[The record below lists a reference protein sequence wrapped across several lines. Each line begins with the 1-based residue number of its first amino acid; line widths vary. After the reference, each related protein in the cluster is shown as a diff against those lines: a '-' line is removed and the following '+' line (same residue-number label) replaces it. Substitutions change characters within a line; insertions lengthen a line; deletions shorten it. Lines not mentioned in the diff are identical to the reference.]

1 MQYLRIEN
9 GSFGFIDDRLHEK
22 NENDILITEDDYNE
36 FFEMQSSG
44 EQFRL
49 KKTSSNASSLFDFV
63 EVFELEKVEK
73 VEKKATAF
81 DLIKELNGL
90 KKQIETL
97 EQKINE
103 HKED

>member
-9 GSFGFIDDRLHEK
+9 GSFGFIDDRLHEP
-22 NENDILITEDDYNE
+22 NENDILITEDDYNK

-49 KKTSSNASSLFDFV
+49 KKTSSNASFLFDFV
-63 EVFELEKVEK
+63 EAFELEK

-81 DLIKELNGL
+81 DIIKELNGL